1 MNYALLAPYA
11 FGMFLL
17 AVSPGPGVFGSIS
30 KSISGGFAS
39 SLYFIGGLVLGD
51 SIFLVLAILGLSAI
65 SMVMGELFFYIKI
78 VGGLYLIYLGI
89 KMFHSKG
96 SSIEIKKETV
106 KDNFKTFMGGFL
118 VTMGNP
124 KPILFYASVLPTI
137 LDINDIR
144 FFDGAI
150 MVIITVLI
158 TYIVIGTYCY
168 LASLGR
174 KVMQQKNL
182 FGKVN
187 KGAGVVMISTG
198 TYLVVK

>member
-1 MNYALLAPYA
+1 
-11 FGMFLL
+11 
-17 AVSPGPGVFGSIS
+17 
-30 KSISGGFAS
+30 
-39 SLYFIGGLVLGD
+39 
-51 SIFLVLAILGLSAI
+51 
-65 SMVMGELFFYIKI
+65 MVMGELFFYIKI

-89 KMFHSKG
+89 KMFRSKG

>member
-89 KMFHSKG
+89 KMFRSKG